1 MTLNQL
7 VFRAA
12 SAYDDAL
19 PLRYWDAHR
28 QQPLENPAGGDSLAR
43 FVVHEL
49 AETFD
54 PNEISC
60 AQIAVAVRAMQ
71 AASDDLA
78 TVAHALGNLSRE
90 QQPAAA

>member
-1 MTLNQL
+1 M
-7 VFRAA
+7 VFRVA
-12 SAYDDAL
+12 SAYHDAL

-43 FVVHEL
+43 FVVREL
-49 AETFD
+49 ADNFD
-54 PNEISC
+54 PDDSSC
-60 AQIAVAVRAMQ
+60 AQIAAAVRAMQ